1 MKVVND
7 LVGYKNLNIVQDTDF
22 FKFSLESVLLPNFV
36 TINQKK
42 LKILDVCT
50 GNIPIPLILSTRI
63 SDESKI
69 YAIELQKEI
78 YDLAVE
84 TTEINNLESKITII
98 NDDVKNLNRY
108 FSAEYFD
115 IITCNPP
122 YFKVYDKSI
131 LNKSDIKTIARHEV
145 KLDLKTLIS
154 LSAKYLKNNG
164 IFAMVHRTERMTEV
178 LILLHKYK
186 LEPKRIKFIFPKR
199 GTDSNLLMIECVKN
213 GNPGLKKVEY
223 IIIHD
228 ENGQYTEEVKK
239 NFK

>member
-36 TINQKK
+36 TINQRN
-42 LKILDVCT
+42 LKILDICT

-84 TTEINNLESKITII
+84 TTKINNLESKITII
-98 NDDVKNLNRY
+98 NDDVINLNRY

-145 KLDLKTLIS
+145 KLDLETLIS
-154 LSAKYLKNNG
+154 LSVKYLKNNG

-178 LILLHKYK
+178 LNLLHKYK
-186 LEPKRIKFIFPKR
+186 LEPKRIKLIFPKR
-199 GTDSNLLMIECVKN
+199 GTDSNLFMVESVKN
-213 GNPGLKKVEY
+213 GNPGL
-223 IIIHD
+223 
-228 ENGQYTEEVKK
+228 
-239 NFK
+239 

>member
-36 TINQKK
+36 TINQRK
-42 LKILDVCT
+42 LKILDICT

-84 TTEINNLESKITII
+84 TTKINNLESKITII

-145 KLDLKTLIS
+145 KLDLETLIS

-178 LILLHKYK
+178 LNLLHKYK
-186 LEPKRIKFIFPKR
+186 LEPKRIKLIFPKR
-199 GTDSNLLMIECVKN
+199 GTDSNLFMVESIKN
-213 GNPGLKKVEY
+213 GKPGLKKVEY